1 MYHRGCIIGDVN
13 AGQLHRLARVLRE
26 IAQVATANKG
36 ERPVAASTVAI
47 VEDVTEHPQ
56 SPITEIAHRTG
67 LAQSLVSRTVE
78 RLQTLGVLTVGHD
91 PADGRRTLVS
101 VDPQTRHL
109 DFADRAERPIAEAI
123 GQVAGVSGE
132 QQRRVEAAL
141 EVLADLLDRSP
152 GPPPTRPAG
161 RPQAAE
167 TGPARPQRSSGHPA
181 TRAAVAPPAAND
193 YPDPDE

>member
-1 MYHRGCIIGDVN
+1 MN
-13 AGQLHRLARVLRE
+13 AGQLHRLARVLRH
-26 IAQVATANKG
+26 IAQAATANAG

-47 VEDVTEHPQ
+47 VEDVTGNPQ

-101 VDPQTRHL
+101 VSPQTRRL
-109 DFADRAERPIAEAI
+109 DFAERAERPITDAI
-123 GQVAGVSGE
+123 RQVAGVSGE
-132 QQRRVEAAL
+132 QQRRIEAAL
-141 EVLADLLDRSP
+141 AVLGDELLERSP
-152 GPPPTRPAG
+152 GYPPARPAG
-161 RPQAAE
+161 RRRAQQPGRQPMHPQG
-167 TGPARPQRSSGHPA
+167 TPGHPA
-181 TRAAVAPPAAND
+181 TRAAAAPPAPND